1 MYDDVINTL
10 SCVVTDLRKNLLLR
24 LGYAALKLLSSFIAH
39 QDTDAQYNHSGLM
52 IIKHFLRNSDWVT
65 PAGALN
71 YRWDTKIYAFRPIGG
86 ATENAGVENVARA

>member
-1 MYDDVINTL
+1 M
-10 SCVVTDLRKNLLLR
+10 
-24 LGYAALKLLSSFIAH
+24 ALKLLSSFIAH

-52 IIKHFLRNSDWVT
+52 IIKHFFAKFRLGHPRG
-65 PAGALN
+65 GAK